1 MAPTLALN
9 KALGGGVGG
18 RSSGLLSGRINQID
32 RASICLFCSFST
44 RPLTRRQP
52 LPLRQPNT
60 RLLGGAR
67 SFQTT
72 ETSIPSLQHQQEQQ
86 AVEPPRAKLARLLRE
101 LQIQIPEYVKTE
113 RLNLALRNLSEPPGQ
128 ESIRVAI
135 LNPARDNGNE
145 NTEVSKS
152 LLRAALADELGQQ
165 AAWETQLENHNLADE
180 PLIVRV
186 KAFGEGETTPEAEV
200 PTTFPEITAYSPAL
214 GRNNLELLLAKFKP
228 QAAKTAEELE
238 AELLVPGVQTT
249 KPTAA
254 ISTPQT
260 TLVPSAVH
268 MTLLVGNGLRG
279 ALNALEL
286 AKSKPSSVIKTAVN
300 LKSGLATKEDLEIQ
314 SQSYSYSPSQ
324 PHGLLDPN
332 SSLPFFTVDS
342 FAAIEALNALRA
354 GRADVFSELWTEG
367 NVKQIRD
374 WLRTNTESSD
384 KIKPPVHHLIRSLIS
399 RAKEG
404 LQQQEKQ
411 QRLSQHTQA
420 SLAEIEATIK
430 RLDQEIVTWAQSA
443 HEELQTKL
451 DLAFSNRLRKCLSWW
466 KLFWRADDVT
476 LKTTELV
483 NSYFLPKAEQEVIYL
498 AGKVAASF
506 PPGSPAITYPADPEE
521 EKLVSTPESITTTP
535 ESEPNWPIQITSTRR
550 YLLDTTVPALQALA
564 QKLVIQ
570 SASLTGLSSV
580 LAGLTYFSGFG
591 AYECGAIAALGLV
604 VALKRM
610 QKRWDD
616 ARGYWEEEV
625 REEGR
630 KAVKRVE
637 GQLAKRVGDVLYR
650 GVQVE
655 ETGGLKERRARE
667 IVEEAEEVLER
678 IVRR

>member
-1 MAPTLALN
+1 MAPTLAL
-9 KALGGGVGG
+9 KRALGGAQGG
-18 RSSGLLSGRINQID
+18 RSQGLLSKRSNVID
-32 RASICLFCSFST
+32 RASICLFCACST
-44 RPLTRRQP
+44 RPLTTLRRP
-52 LPLRQPNT
+52 LSSRRENN

-67 SFQTT
+67 GFQTS
-72 ETSIPSLQHQQEQQ
+72 ETSIPSTQHLQEQR
-86 AVEPPRAKLARLLRE
+86 AIEPPRAKLARLLRE
-101 LQIQIPEYVKTE
+101 LQIQIPEYVKSE
-113 RLNLALRNLSEPPGQ
+113 RLHLALRNLSEPPGQ

-135 LNPARDNGNE
+135 LNPARDSGNE
-145 NTEVSKS
+145 NTEASKS

-165 AAWETQLENHNLADE
+165 ATWETQLEHHNLAEE

-186 KAFGEGETTPEAEV
+186 KAFGEGGAASDTKV

-214 GRNNLELLLAKFKP
+214 GRNNLELLLAKFRP
-228 QAAKTAEELE
+228 QATKTAEELE

-249 KPTAA
+249 KPTVA
-254 ISTPQT
+254 ISTPQA

-286 AKSKPSSVIKTAVN
+286 AKSNPSSVIKTAVN
-300 LKSGLATKEDLEIQ
+300 LKSGLATKEDLETQ
-314 SQSYSYSPSQ
+314 PQNYSYSSSQ

-332 SSLPFFTVDS
+332 SGLPFFTVDS
-342 FAAIEALNALRA
+342 FAAIEGLDALRA
-354 GRADVFSELWTEG
+354 GRAEVFSELWTEG

-374 WLRTNTESSD
+374 WLRANTESGD
-384 KIKPPVHHLIRSLIS
+384 KIKPPVQHLIRSLLS

-411 QRLSQHTQA
+411 QRFSQHTQA
-420 SLAEIEATIK
+420 SLVEIEATIK

-451 DLAFSNRLRKCLSWW
+451 DLAFSNRLWKCLSWW
-466 KLFWRADDVT
+466 KLFWGADDVT
-476 LKTTELV
+476 LNTSELV
-483 NSYFLPKAEQEVIYL
+483 TSYFLPRAEQEVIYL

-506 PPGSPAITYPADPEE
+506 PSVTPTITFPVDPEE
-521 EKLVSTPESITTTP
+521 KLASSPESTTT
-535 ESEPNWPIQITSTRR
+535 ELEHHGKWPIQITSTKQ
-550 YLLDTTVPALQALA
+550 YLLETTVPALQALA
-564 QKLVIQ
+564 QKLVVQ
-570 SASLTGLSSV
+570 SASLAGLSSV
-580 LAGLTYFSGFG
+580 LAGLTYLSGFG

-604 VALKRM
+604 VALRRM

-637 GQLAKRVGDVLYR
+637 GQVARGVGDVLYR
-650 GVQVE
+650 GVKVE
-655 ETGGLKERRARE
+655 ERKSGKGETVRE
-667 IVEEAEEVLER
+667 ILEEAEEVLNK
-678 IVRR
+678 IVR